1 MRKFLTNF
9 PSYVF
14 SIIDTVKLKK
24 QRRMK
29 MRDGLIKRSFVYL
42 LCVSFL
48 LMMNGFPRMVAEA
61 KERALPIG
69 EMVSSGEVKFEAKE
83 NVWKRVEASHFP
95 VFHGVKFKTEKGVAN
110 IILSDNN
117 QVEMGQN
124 SLLSFDRSDRLCL
137 FQGKIDFRIQ
147 PNAELRFKAG
157 KVSISTPGTLQAAYN
172 SSAAPP
178 KNEVTIGSISIHP
191 NGSISVKSIQGSL
204 SVISQDHVIL
214 AALSSQESVTIPS
227 TTGLTAPKVMVAQ
240 VGETAKVG
248 GNPSSEFLGL
258 STWEWV
264 GIGLATV
271 AIGAGVGFTVEHNKD
286 EHHDRIPFCLP

>member
-1 MRKFLTNF
+1 
-9 PSYVF
+9 
-14 SIIDTVKLKK
+14 
-24 QRRMK
+24 MK
-29 MRDGLIKRSFVYL
+29 NGLINKIFVYP

-61 KERALPIG
+61 KERVLPIG
-69 EMVSSGEVKFEAKE
+69 GMVSRGEVKFEVKE
-83 NVWKRVEASHFP
+83 GVWERVEPSHFP
-95 VFHGVKFKTEKGVAN
+95 VLQGVKFKTEKGVAN

-124 SLLSFDRSDRLCL
+124 SLLSFDRSDRLSL

-147 PNAELRFKAG
+147 PNAEIRFKAG
-157 KVSISTPGTLQAAYN
+157 KVSISTPGTLQAAKD
-172 SSAAPP
+172 SSAASP

-191 NGSISVKSIQGSL
+191 NGSISIKSIQGSL

-227 TTGLTAPKVMVAQ
+227 TTGLAAAKVMVAQ

-248 GNPSSEFLGL
+248 SNPSSEFLGL
-258 STWEWV
+258 NLWEWG
-264 GIGLATV
+264 GIALATI
-271 AIGAGVGFTVEHNKD
+271 AIGAGIGFTVEHNKD
-286 EHHDRIPFCLP
+286 EHRDRIPLCF